1 MKILLTT
8 LNAKFVQTSLA
19 LWYLYQ
25 FCHQD
30 YSELTFC
37 EFNIN
42 QDLSWINGEIYLEHA
57 DVVAFSCNIWNIA
70 QILALSKRL
79 KALSPRIVI
88 ILGGTEV
95 SANPRQVMQANPTVD
110 FIVVG
115 EGELTFK
122 EWLGQLTAQQPDW
135 TTIQGLVYRQGQAV
149 IENEPRASITDLGI
163 LPSPYPEDLVP
174 FRQKLIY
181 YEASR
186 GCPYSCQYCLS
197 ANEHGVRFFPVAQVK
212 ADLLRFIAA
221 EVPQIKFVDRSFNC
235 NPAWAKEIWRFLLAH
250 PGKTNFHF
258 EMVGDLIDEE
268 SLEILAEA
276 PMGLFQFEI
285 GVQSTNPETLDLIQR
300 KIKFNH
306 LAAQV
311 KKLVQSNRVFVH
323 LDIIAGLP
331 GEDYQSFSKTFN
343 DNLFLKPDRLQ
354 MGFLKLLH
362 GSGLRKRV
370 AEYGYIFTEE
380 SPYEVM
386 ANNWI
391 SYEEI
396 LKLKTI
402 EDLLERYYNS
412 GRYKLTLEYL
422 MGQFSMPF
430 ELFELFAAWWKNCGF
445 DQVSHKNKDLYGY
458 LWQFYRSLDH
468 DDVVLRNLLKYDL
481 LSCERLVEIPE
492 WAGKTNPEL
501 HNKGYRFWQTEDHR
515 KRYVPEFSA
524 LTVRDIQRRVIFEEF
539 DCNPQAVVAAP
550 LVKPL
555 LQSQVIL
562 FVYQKSAVKRYL
574 INQEEFYA

>member
-30 YSELTFC
+30 YPELTFC

-42 QDLSWINGEIYLEHA
+42 QDLSWINGEIYREHA

-70 QILALSKRL
+70 QILSLSKRL
-79 KALSPRIVI
+79 KALSPKLII

-95 SANPRQVMQANPTVD
+95 SADPKQIMQANSAVD

-122 EWLGQLTAQQPDW
+122 EWLDQLQRQGPDW
-135 TTIQGLVYRQGQAV
+135 AGIDGLVYRQGTEIIQ
-149 IENEPRASITDLGI
+149 NDSRAPIAYLGI
-163 LPSPYPEDLVP
+163 LPSPYPVDMAP
-174 FRQKLIY
+174 FRQKLVY

-197 ANEHGVRFFPVAQVK
+197 ANEHGVRFFPLAQVK

-258 EMVGDLIDEE
+258 EMIGDLIDEE
-268 SLEILAEA
+268 TLEILAGA
-276 PMGLFQFEI
+276 PKGLFQFEI
-285 GVQSTNPETLDLIQR
+285 GVQSTNPETLSLIQR
-300 KIKFNH
+300 KINFDC
-306 LAAQV
+306 LGEQV
-311 KKLVQSNRVFVH
+311 AKLVKANRVFVH

-331 GEDYQSFSKTFN
+331 GEDYQSFARTFN

-370 AEYGYIFTEE
+370 AEYGYIYTEE

-402 EDLLERYYNS
+402 EDLLELYYNS
-412 GRYKLTLEYL
+412 GRYKLTFEYL
-422 MGQFSMPF
+422 ASQVSTPF
-430 ELFELFAAWWKNCGF
+430 EFFELFAVWWKNRGY
-445 DQVSHKNKDLYGY
+445 DQVAHKNKDLYGY
-458 LWQFYRSLDH
+458 LWQFYQSIGKDGRI
-468 DDVVLRNLLKYDL
+468 LRNLLKYDL
-481 LSCERLVEIPE
+481 LSCERLVELPE

-501 HNKGYRFWQTEDHR
+501 HKQGYRFWQNTVYREQ
-515 KRYVPEFSA
+515 YIPELSELA
-524 LTVRDIQRRVIFEEF
+524 IRDIQRRVIFEEF
-539 DCNPQAVVAAP
+539 NCNPQEITVRQFVEP
-550 LVKPL
+550 IQQP
-555 LQSQVIL
+555 QIIL
-562 FVYQKSAVKRYL
+562 FVYAGSEVKIHL
-574 INQEEFYA
+574 INREEFYT